1 MSLLNFLKS
10 PNLIVYTKLITL
22 FLFLLLIT
30 PINIHSQ
37 NINSV
42 NQQIKLPLDDNET
55 INNKSESIDFLNEE
69 NTNDDKDSKKENS
82 LNELL
87 INPFNQFK
95 DTDNFNQN
103 SSDLEE
109 PTKPQQ
115 SLVEKNLERK
125 VEIILSDI
133 IPQEYVSITA
143 SVKYF
148 TETVPVTKNNK
159 KIAKIKLPGF
169 ENHVWVPTKSKDI
182 VGIVNQTRTFTTI
195 FIVVKK
201 PISPFNIEV
210 LRQTLT
216 EKVEEIN
223 FLRDDVMKV
232 VYVPHASSIQTSIQ
246 NSNKFSTSNRDN
258 ENLVKNLLDKDL
270 IEEGVKE
277 NNTKKKKPEK
287 LKEDIDM
294 LMKMETT
301 RYLLKARNAYER
313 DDYYTAINAIS
324 EAIDV
329 NPFSPQAFEM
339 LGSIYYRLG
348 WNNMALENWQRA
360 LKLEPSNELLR
371 KYISRVERL

>member
-22 FLFLLLIT
+22 FLFLLFIT

-148 TETVPVTKNNK
+148 NPV
-159 KIAKIKLPGF
+159 
-169 ENHVWVPTKSKDI
+169 
-182 VGIVNQTRTFTTI
+182 
-195 FIVVKK
+195 
-201 PISPFNIEV
+201 
-210 LRQTLT
+210 
-216 EKVEEIN
+216 
-223 FLRDDVMKV
+223 DV
-232 VYVPHASSIQTSIQ
+232 
-246 NSNKFSTSNRDN
+246 
-258 ENLVKNLLDKDL
+258 
-270 IEEGVKE
+270 
-277 NNTKKKKPEK
+277 
-287 LKEDIDM
+287 
-294 LMKMETT
+294 
-301 RYLLKARNAYER
+301 
-313 DDYYTAINAIS
+313 
-324 EAIDV
+324 
-329 NPFSPQAFEM
+329 
-339 LGSIYYRLG
+339 
-348 WNNMALENWQRA
+348 
-360 LKLEPSNELLR
+360 
-371 KYISRVERL
+371 